1 MNLCVCECHLQVRS
15 HSWGRWCAVVV
26 ADCWWHPYPRS
37 TQTNTQWERGFQ
49 ERLER
54 TFGNGYGRCRQ
65 ITTSGSNI
73 AGFTRFS
80 RPDRSD
86 GRVVEGFGRCCA
98 RTRICNPIG
107 EEENKKKKKE
117 KHVEKAIVEIVY
129 DRSQRDGGWAQIQPH
144 RTPEH
149 VHCACV
155 SATNTRRMRLNARFD
170 PLSLFSVFLCVPKKV
185 LEDGLYLQKGVEVCV
200 CVYVRGVIY
209 TPDTNQGGEIT

>member
-1 MNLCVCECHLQVRS
+1 MNLCVCEC

-107 EEENKKKKKE
+107 EEENKKKKERKTRWKGYRGNRLRSFAARRGLGANTAAQDARACALWVCLCDE
-117 KHVEKAIVEIVY
+117 HAKAF
-129 DRSQRDGGWAQIQPH
+129 
-144 RTPEH
+144 
-149 VHCACV
+149 VH
-155 SATNTRRMRLNARFD
+155 ARFD

-200 CVYVRGVIY
+200 CMFAGVIY